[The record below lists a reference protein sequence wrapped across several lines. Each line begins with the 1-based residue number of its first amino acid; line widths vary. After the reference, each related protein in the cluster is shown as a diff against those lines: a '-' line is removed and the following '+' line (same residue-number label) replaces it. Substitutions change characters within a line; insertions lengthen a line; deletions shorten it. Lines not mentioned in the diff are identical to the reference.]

1 MLLDINYFL
10 IEYPNFLAEID
21 HSLLHVLLLNHVV
34 HHFMGSYH
42 HWTIS
47 VKNTV
52 EFGLNLYLMQV
63 LSFSSQN
70 VEKVTDFTSLCE
82 QVADAFGLFP
92 RVSFDEL
99 LSLVQN
105 WSREDYRVSQVAAK
119 SSFETIFT
127 LTC

>member
-1 MLLDINYFL
+1 
-10 IEYPNFLAEID
+10 
-21 HSLLHVLLLNHVV
+21 
-34 HHFMGSYH
+34 
-42 HWTIS
+42 
-47 VKNTV
+47 
-52 EFGLNLYLMQV
+52 MQV

-105 WSREDYRVSQVAAK
+105 
-119 SSFETIFT
+119 
-127 LTC
+127 